1 MFSYIEMGH
10 LVLYR
15 NNQWW
20 MDGVHQPLMV
30 KLIGPG
36 RFQRKFRKIIFQLIL
51 LIDGWSISYK
61 IVLKWMPMDF
71 TDGKSTLVQVMAW
84 CRQATSHYLSECWPR
99 SLSPYGFTRPQCV
112 NTLRLNQNGHNFAD
126 DTLKCI
132 FLTLK
137 SSEALNPRE
146 LCYYISRSSFVFI
159 QIWLQCITWGPI
171 KIISFDSGNGLAL
184 NRQQALTW
192 ISDDPVQLWK
202 YMCHLS
208 SVCEGIHYI
217 DVWYEPA
224 SIMKSSILEII
235 N

>member
-1 MFSYIEMGH
+1 MGIP
-10 LVLYR
+10 VLKIQQSHHHVLFIKKSPNLR
-15 NNQWW
+15 RCF
-20 MDGVHQPLMV
+20 
-30 KLIGPG
+30 LILKWGTWSCTEITNDEWTMSI
-36 RFQRKFRKIIFQLIL
+36 QRKFRKIIFQLIL
-51 LIDGWSISYK
+51 LIDGWSISCK
-61 IVLKWMPMDF
+61 IVLKWMPMDL

-146 LCYYISRSSFVFI
+146 LCYYISRSRSSFVFI

-202 YMCHLS
+202 
-208 SVCEGIHYI
+208 
-217 DVWYEPA
+217 
-224 SIMKSSILEII
+224 
-235 N
+235 